1 MLPPAETF
9 GTPDA
14 RFCSW
19 RSIASLARCTQLQ
32 TRLPFKGSTQISC
45 RCRPIQAL
53 RYPCTATPAFSS
65 VALCPVT
72 VGSTP
77 GQAGRTS
84 TQAPRTQL
92 YAGRRDELPINRLA
106 DEHIEAEAD
115 APPANKGEM
124 DMKKD
129 HKDEPGQ
136 QQLEEMPGTLPHF
149 SLAILLLYGMNTGL
163 SKLTHALD
171 IQFPSA
177 LIGMFTIISSL
188 AIIEKVSPAKAEKL
202 VRWFDPAILWIQRW
216 LGAFYVPALAVLP
229 LTIQGI
235 EGTSLAKMFGVV
247 AIGMPLTLLS
257 TAQVAFLVRKYVQ
270 TEMLDAPTAAALPPF
285 GKMHFI
291 TWGGVAAVSVALACF
306 NPGWAIYMTF
316 PCLLAATLEGTL
328 IGSLLPSPAN
338 RILHPI
344 IVTCLVINAGAAVFG
359 LASGMGYQQTLQ
371 SYLTKGAGLYGAGDF
386 LMSFLGVIILSFA
399 FKIFDQRRLM
409 VRHAP
414 EILGSCAVSAGVSM
428 VGTAVLCRLA
438 GLDPSLTAAMIPRSV
453 TMALALPIATQ
464 LHASAGITALGV
476 MLTGLLGAN
485 FAQILLNAAKFDDP
499 IARGLSTSGAAHGL
513 GTAAMAAT
521 EPEALPFCA
530 LAYALI
536 GIISTL
542 LIATPGTTML
552 LMAIA
557 GQT

>member
-1 MLPPAETF
+1 MLPVQSQLLESRVALPHHSVYRQ
-9 GTPDA
+9 
-14 RFCSW
+14 RFL
-19 RSIASLARCTQLQ
+19 ASVRPSFTVDKTDQNRLHPCPSCFAKRIRQIGSQ
-32 TRLPFKGSTQISC
+32 TRLLGQEYQQKGRQC
-45 RCRPIQAL
+45 RQNRRPQTRATRESLPANQA
-53 RYPCTATPAFSS
+53 ANE
-65 VALCPVT
+65 
-72 VGSTP
+72 
-77 GQAGRTS
+77 Q
-84 TQAPRTQL
+84 
-92 YAGRRDELPINRLA
+92 
-106 DEHIEAEAD
+106 IEAEALT
-115 APPANKGEM
+115 PPLSKGKMEM
-124 DMKKD
+124 EAQSTDN
-129 HKDEPGQ
+129 GAGSG
-136 QQLEEMPGTLPHF
+136 QLEEMPGTYPHF
-149 SLAILLLYGMNTGL
+149 ALAILLLYGMNTGL
-163 SKLTHALD
+163 SKFTHAAN

-177 LIGMFTIISSL
+177 LIGMFTIITGL
-188 AIIEKVSPAKAEKL
+188 VILDRASPQKAEVL

-216 LGAFYVPALAVLP
+216 LGAFYVPSLAVLP

-235 EGTSLAKMFGVV
+235 AGTSLAKMFGVV

-257 TAQVAFLVRKYVQ
+257 TAHVAFLVRKYVK
-270 TEMLDAPTAAALPPF
+270 TEMLDTPTADALPPF
-285 GKMHFI
+285 GRMHFI
-291 TWGGVAAVSVALACF
+291 TWGVVATGAVGLASF
-306 NPGWAIYMTF
+306 NPGWAMYMTF
-316 PCLLAATLEGTL
+316 PCLLAGTLEGTL
-328 IGSLLPSPAN
+328 IGSLLPPPAN

-344 IVTCLVINAGAAVFG
+344 IVTCLVINATAAVFG
-359 LASGMGYQQTLQ
+359 SATGVGYHHTLE

-414 EILGSCAVSAGVSM
+414 EILGACAVSSAVSM

-438 GLDPSLTAAMIPRSV
+438 GLNPDLTLAMIPRSV
-453 TMALALPIATQ
+453 TMALALPISHQ

-485 FAQILLNAAKFDDP
+485 FAQILLNAGKFTDP

-542 LIATPGTTML
+542 LIAVPGSVNVFMT
-552 LMAIA
+552 IA
-557 GQT
+557 GHA